1 MVFPSVDPQHPNPT
15 HHHSQVYTPYPEI
28 HPKEEK
34 MTLGML
40 QDHIQELIGEA
51 ECLGLD
57 PDELKVAVALQPN
70 WPLAAKI
77 TNFKIINEENPIVW
91 VATTQTDINGSPY
104 APKEVWDEC

>member
-1 MVFPSVDPQHPNPT
+1 MEELEDISLVQSFQ
-15 HHHSQVYTPYPEI
+15 YK
-28 HPKEEK
+28 PKGGIK

-40 QDHIQELIGEA
+40 QEHIQELVEEA

-77 TNFKIINEENPIVW
+77 TNFKIINDENPIVW